1 MTELILV
8 NSLPGLCI
16 SCSQVLYCTDQ
27 CLMRNK
33 NCHGL
38 DQMSCFRFYK
48 ILNSRIH
55 DFTKFC
61 VYNLDAMLR
70 GIRKIAELQESGQKL
85 TKPQIGRAII
95 ILLEAPLNIGS
106 KS

>member
-1 MTELILV
+1 M
-8 NSLPGLCI
+8 G
-16 SCSQVLYCTDQ
+16 
-27 CLMRNK
+27 
-33 NCHGL
+33 
-38 DQMSCFRFYK
+38 CFRFYK

-70 GIRKIAELQESGQKL
+70 GIRKIAELQESGQML
-85 TKPQIGRAII
+85 TKPRIGRAII
-95 ILLEAPLNIGS
+95 ILLEVPLNIGS